1 MTEKD
6 IVVKAAQTI
15 KAFCQKTSC
24 YDCPFS
30 RTEDGKS
37 VRICLLM
44 DRYPLDWEVG
54 SDKG

>member
-1 MTEKD
+1 MTEKE

-54 SDKG
+54 SDK